1 MDNVSKDK
9 AEGVAQVMAYF
20 DRGASGLAKS
30 IAGLVADPEATVS
43 EARTQLQEIAPT
55 LAYIDQPNHAMASSL
70 FYCAINLAVYL
81 KLRDQGIDAHAY
93 GEAMLKHLETL
104 PAPSASDDGDEAG
117 GGGARDWRGPGTHP
131 GEFVVENVAADE
143 NEFARGFN
151 ITSCG
156 ICYLFGQ
163 HDAMDLVPYMC
174 ASDDVMSDLGGQ
186 GLRRTGTIALGAHHC
201 DFRFQPGGEPL
212 RVAEQYPEKIKFV
225 RS

>member
-1 MDNVSKDK
+1 MDN
-9 AEGVAQVMAYF
+9 AQGVQTVMAFF

-30 IAGLVADPEATVS
+30 IKNLVPDPEATVGK
-43 EARTQLQEIAPT
+43 AREQLEEIAPT
-55 LAYIDQPNHAMASSL
+55 LAYIDQPDHPMANSL

-81 KLRDQGIDAHAY
+81 KLRDQAVDAHAY
-93 GEAMLKHLETL
+93 GEAMLRHLETL
-104 PAPSASDDGDEAG
+104 PAPSGAADGDEASG
-117 GGGARDWRGPGTHP
+117 ADGGARDWSGPGTHP

-143 NEFARGFN
+143 SEFARGFN

-156 ICYLFGQ
+156 ICYLFSQ

-186 GLRRTGTIALGAHHC
+186 GLRRKGTIALGAHQC

-212 RVAEQYPEKIKFV
+212 RVAEQYPDKIKFV